1 MKLGLVAVAWVALS
15 AFSLRAEEGA
25 KAVKAG
31 DAVPD
36 VGGVDETGKEVKL
49 SSFKGKSGV
58 VLYFY
63 PRADT
68 PGCTIESCGF
78 SKEIKAFN
86 EKGYTV
92 LGASC
97 DTPEDQAKFKKKFDM
112 TINLLS
118 DPKAELAGT
127 FGFKAKERK
136 TVVIGKDGK
145 VERIY
150 DKVVPAEHIAQVLK
164 DLGAK

>member
-1 MKLGLVAVAWVALS
+1 MRIVSLAIAALAVVALNC
-15 AFSLRAEEGA
+15 FAEDNVL
-25 KAVKAG
+25 KVG

-36 VGGVDETGKEVKL
+36 VGGVDESGKEVKL

-97 DTPEDQAKFKKKFDM
+97 DAPDAQLKFKKKFDM
-112 TINLLS
+112 AISLLS

-145 VERIY
+145 VEHIY
-150 DKVVPAEHIAQVLK
+150 TKVVPAEHIAEVLK
-164 DLGAK
+164 NLGAAK